1 MTLKNSF
8 TASDYIKRAGNFWK
22 DKMIV
27 CRKTAKSERF
37 LFKDSVSSWHH
48 TTTAHI
54 LCNFSY

>member
-22 DKMIV
+22 DKIIV

-37 LFKDSVSSWHH
+37 LFKEAVS
-48 TTTAHI
+48 T
-54 LCNFSY
+54 